1 MGVRNRN
8 SDRPLLGLSVENH
21 RVKCDICS
29 FLVEANNY
37 LVDVCSQLVLIYAPL
52 LGSFH
57 RVNKHQTIKEEEEE
71 EEQEEEE
78 QEKEEQEEEEQEDQ
92 QIEIEG
98 ETRSSS
104 SPSQSLSKIF
114 YEAYDVQCH
123 VDGCALS
130 VAYHTNTT
138 GSDVQSN
145 GRNHR

>member
-1 MGVRNRN
+1 M
-8 SDRPLLGLSVENH
+8 
-21 RVKCDICS
+21 KCDICS
-29 FLVEANNY
+29 FVVEANNY

-57 RVNKHQTIKEEEEE
+57 RTNEHQTIKEEEEE
-71 EEQEEEE
+71 EEEV
-78 QEKEEQEEEEQEDQ
+78 EDQ

-98 ETRSSS
+98 ETRSPS

-130 VAYHTNTT
+130 VAYHTNNT

>member
-1 MGVRNRN
+1 MEGKVRNRN
-8 SDRPLLGLSVENH
+8 SDKPLLGLSVENH

-29 FLVEANNY
+29 FVAEANNY

-57 RVNKHQTIKEEEEE
+57 RADEHQTIKEEE
-71 EEQEEEE
+71 
-78 QEKEEQEEEEQEDQ
+78 DQ
-92 QIEIEG
+92 QIEIEE
-98 ETRSSS
+98 ETLSSS

-130 VAYHTNTT
+130 VAYHTNNT

>member
-1 MGVRNRN
+1 M
-8 SDRPLLGLSVENH
+8 
-21 RVKCDICS
+21 KCDICS
-29 FLVEANNY
+29 FVVEANNF

-57 RVNKHQTIKEEEEE
+57 RVDKHQTIKEEEEE
-71 EEQEEEE
+71 EEEEEE
-78 QEKEEQEEEEQEDQ
+78 DQE
-92 QIEIEG
+92 IEIEG
-98 ETRSSS
+98 ETCSSS

-130 VAYHTNTT
+130 VAYHTNNT
-138 GSDVQSN
+138 GSDVLSN

>member
-1 MGVRNRN
+1 MEWKVRNRS
-8 SDRPLLGLSVENH
+8 SDKPLLGLSVENH

-29 FLVEANNY
+29 FVVEANNY

-57 RVNKHQTIKEEEEE
+57 KADEHQTIKEEEEE
-71 EEQEEEE
+71 EE
-78 QEKEEQEEEEQEDQ
+78 DQ

-98 ETRSSS
+98 ETLPLS
-104 SPSQSLSKIF
+104 SPSQSLLKIF

-123 VDGCALS
+123 VDGCAIS
-130 VAYHTNTT
+130 VAYHTNNT
-138 GSDVQSN
+138 GSDVQSS

>member
-1 MGVRNRN
+1 M
-8 SDRPLLGLSVENH
+8 
-21 RVKCDICS
+21 KCDICS
-29 FLVEANNY
+29 FVVEANNY

-57 RVNKHQTIKEEEEE
+57 RVDKHQTIKEEEEE
-71 EEQEEEE
+71 E
-78 QEKEEQEEEEQEDQ
+78 EDQ

-130 VAYHTNTT
+130 VAYHTNNT

>member
-1 MGVRNRN
+1 MEWKVRNRN
-8 SDRPLLGLSVENH
+8 SDKPLLGLSVENH

-29 FLVEANNY
+29 FVVEANNY

-57 RVNKHQTIKEEEEE
+57 RVDKHQTIKEEEEE
-71 EEQEEEE
+71 E
-78 QEKEEQEEEEQEDQ
+78 EDQ

-130 VAYHTNTT
+130 VAYHTNNT

>member
-1 MGVRNRN
+1 M
-8 SDRPLLGLSVENH
+8 
-21 RVKCDICS
+21 KCDICS
-29 FLVEANNY
+29 FVVEANNY

-71 EEQEEEE
+71 EEEEE
-78 QEKEEQEEEEQEDQ
+78 QEKEEEKEEEQEKEQEKEQEQEQEDQ

-98 ETRSSS
+98 ETCSSS

-130 VAYHTNTT
+130 VAYHTNNT